1 MAARTG
7 KQVLQRFRE
16 EPPNLWIN
24 GERVTD
30 PTTHPST
37 RNAVNSLAALYD
49 MQHSP
54 ELVEKMTVTSPTS
67 GDLVGRSFGI
77 PRSKE
82 DLCRRSE
89 MHKVWADASLGH
101 MGRTPDYMNVNVMAA
116 GTAGEYFAQ
125 IQPRFGENIA
135 NYFEYVRENDL
146 TLTHALTSPQ
156 IDKSNFIKKNQK
168 LLKSEKRIEI
178 SNSKLIDDIHSC
190 KFVLYGASS
199 VVVEAIQQGL
209 VPIHFHNK
217 KNNFEYDPLWQL
229 KRKIIIN
236 NSNDLIKLFKKRTFF
251 SQKKILGYIN
261 FANNFYRPVNYK
273 KLREIF

>member
-7 KQVLQRFRE
+7 KQVLKRFRE
-16 EPPNLWIN
+16 DPPNLWIN

-67 GDLVGRSFGI
+67 GDLVGRSFVI
-77 PRSKE
+77 PKSKE

-146 TLTHALTSPQ
+146 TLTHALTSP
-156 IDKSNFIKKNQK
+156 
-168 LLKSEKRIEI
+168 
-178 SNSKLIDDIHSC
+178 
-190 KFVLYGASS
+190 
-199 VVVEAIQQGL
+199 
-209 VPIHFHNK
+209 
-217 KNNFEYDPLWQL
+217 
-229 KRKIIIN
+229 
-236 NSNDLIKLFKKRTFF
+236 
-251 SQKKILGYIN
+251 
-261 FANNFYRPVNYK
+261 
-273 KLREIF
+273 